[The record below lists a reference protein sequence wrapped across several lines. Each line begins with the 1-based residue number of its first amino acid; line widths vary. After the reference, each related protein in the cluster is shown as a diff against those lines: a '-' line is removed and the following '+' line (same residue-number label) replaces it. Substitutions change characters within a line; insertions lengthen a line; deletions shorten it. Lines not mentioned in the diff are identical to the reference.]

1 MGVEHPYYLEP
12 GRGGWE
18 GHVGEAPTP
27 TGGVASVL
35 AMKTAQLAKSTAK
48 LLASAQKM
56 KATVKA
62 ASSNPPNKPPNKAS
76 STAPAGAARTATLK
90 TTPPHVQRFEDR
102 IRMGTIQ
109 FAMLD
114 MIRSLQG
121 LSRHNYLKSFS
132 DIIRSHFRHYKDRM
146 IQETKMWANNM
157 KSGLSPYMMTPQRM
171 QIVKTLS
178 EELSQLQPLQVAAGS
193 ANTDGKSDSNAPG
206 SSGGLEAIVAA
217 KQRAL
222 KEAVAK
228 EDYVTAGRL
237 QTELLHGDKFGSVEL
252 KILVKRREMEVAAS
266 KQDYITAGQLQASIQ
281 HLESNKKM
289 LQDMERRMLEAASE
303 LDFVRAGR
311 FQEQYKILLGVGEAS
326 SSSSSSTA
334 ASKPSSAYITND
346 SSTVD
351 GGTIGG
357 NIDLSTNASAILGQG
372 AAFWPL
378 PPVPPMPPLQPLPPI
393 PPPPPGMFAPP
404 PVGGFGL
411 NPPPQPYLMDGTFG
425 TFLGDDDYGDY

>member
-1 MGVEHPYYLEP
+1 
-12 GRGGWE
+12 
-18 GHVGEAPTP
+18 
-27 TGGVASVL
+27 
-35 AMKTAQLAKSTAK
+35 
-48 LLASAQKM
+48 
-56 KATVKA
+56 
-62 ASSNPPNKPPNKAS
+62 
-76 STAPAGAARTATLK
+76 
-90 TTPPHVQRFEDR
+90 
-102 IRMGTIQ
+102 
-109 FAMLD
+109 
-114 MIRSLQG
+114 
-121 LSRHNYLKSFS
+121 
-132 DIIRSHFRHYKDRM
+132 M

-311 FQEQYKILLGVGEAS
+311 FQEQYKILLGMGEAS
-326 SSSSSSTA
+326 SSSSSSSSTA
-334 ASKPSSAYITND
+334 AAKPSSAYMTSD
-346 SSTVD
+346 SSTT
-351 GGTIGG
+351 GGVTYVGE
-357 NIDLSTNASAILGQG
+357 IDLSNNANSILGQG
-372 AAFWPL
+372 QAFWPL
-378 PPVPPMPPLQPLPPI
+378 PPIPPLPPLQQLPPI

-411 NPPPQPYLMDGTFG
+411 NPPPQPFMMDGTFG
-425 TFLGDDDYGDY
+425 TYLEGDDYGDY